1 MENLLYLKTKDKAQ
15 RRRKSSLIGQLFELG
30 VFQQ

>member
-15 RRRKSSLIGQLFELG
+15 RRRKNSLIGQQFELG